1 MRSVPAGLQ
10 CISSIFLKFGR
21 MCSFTSTYA
30 MCNSLAQFSVV
41 SEKILSCKVYL
52 MTMLCMQKK
61 KKKKKQ
67 NVISTKKSSSPKQKK
82 GDLLFFISSQR
93 YSICANKVRSLWSL
107 FADMRRYLNLT

>member
-1 MRSVPAGLQ
+1 MEQLNFPFAEKYSERNRVRFMPAGLQ

-41 SEKILSCKVYL
+41 SEKNFKLQSLPYDHVVHA
-52 MTMLCMQKK
+52 KK
-61 KKKKKQ
+61 KRKQ
-67 NVISTKKSSSPKQKK
+67 NVISTKKSSNPKQKK

-93 YSICANKVRSLWSL
+93 
-107 FADMRRYLNLT
+107 